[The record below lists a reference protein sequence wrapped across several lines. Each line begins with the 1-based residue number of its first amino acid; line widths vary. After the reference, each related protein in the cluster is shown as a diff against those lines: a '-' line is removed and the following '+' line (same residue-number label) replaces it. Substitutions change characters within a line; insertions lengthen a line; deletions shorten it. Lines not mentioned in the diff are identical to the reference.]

1 MKKFISNRI
10 ILKYLVAFILL
21 LSFYWKNELD
31 RLPYLDQAFGTLRS
45 IAIVFVFLQT
55 VVIIYRIRNVIT
67 YDRTDNII
75 RSVTNGFTVFIYF
88 SLFFLFLKYNGVSPV
103 QFFTS
108 ISIVAAAVAIIS
120 KDYLTAILSGFFI
133 SFTKVVNIG
142 EYITVGTSKG
152 VVKDIK
158 LTKLLLE
165 NDQGELIIL
174 SNEKVFQSD
183 IINHSRSNKRQVIL
197 DFELSPSQS
206 YNIDEL
212 ENSLIESINKYTDHI
227 VEDSFSL
234 RVDQILI
241 DKIKFTFL
249 YTLKKLETEV
259 ASEIRRKT
267 LRNLIKFIQS
277 KHNTPFT

>member
-1 MKKFISNRI
+1 
-10 ILKYLVAFILL
+10 
-21 LSFYWKNELD
+21 
-31 RLPYLDQAFGTLRS
+31 LDQAFGTLRS

>member
-277 KHNTPFT
+277 KHNTPSM

>member
-158 LTKLLLE
+158 LTKLFLE

-174 SNEKVFQSD
+174 SNEKVLQSD

-277 KHNTPFT
+277 KHNTPSM

>member
-75 RSVTNGFTVFIYF
+75 RSVTNAFTVFIYF

-206 YNIDEL
+206 YNIEEL

-277 KHNTPFT
+277 KHNTSSV